1 MAEKKKLGE
10 MLMEA
15 GLIDTLQLDSALG
28 HQRNWGG
35 KLGSVLVELGFITE
49 ENLAGFIEKQLHH
62 PCVGISSITVPK
74 EAVEAV
80 KTDIAK
86 KYTVFPI
93 NLEGNTVTLAMMDP
107 TDLRVID
114 ELQFVVGKK
123 IKPALALESEI
134 KKAIR
139 RYYEGEKFED
149 KQYRIMP
156 KKERTVEETVDVKG
170 RPEEKIFEKE
180 EFVTREENQA
190 TKDEPKKETA
200 EKKEKKEI
208 PSKMIVEALSAL
220 LIEKGIIKREELLER
235 IKKQLR
241 K

>member
-62 PCVGISSITVPK
+62 PCVGISSITVPE
-74 EAVEAV
+74 EAVNAV
-80 KTDIAK
+80 KADIAK

-139 RYYEGEKFED
+139 RYYEGEKIER

-156 KKERTVEETVDVKG
+156 KKETTVEETVDVKG
-170 RPEEKIFEKE
+170 QPEEKIFEKE
-180 EFVTREENQA
+180 EFVAREETQA
-190 TKDEPKKETA
+190 TKDEPKMETV

>member
-1 MAEKKKLGE
+1 MDEKKKLGE

-180 EFVTREENQA
+180 EFVTREKTQA
-190 TKDEPKKETA
+190 TKDEPKMETT

-208 PSKMIVEALSAL
+208 PIKMIVEALSAL